1 MSEQIAA
8 YGAEKERF
16 AVTDEAS
23 AEWCLEKMEENAKA
37 RALIEDQYKQM
48 IARYEKWRAD
58 ALAEIESSDAYL
70 KGLLLPWAQEKVADG
85 KKKSVK
91 LPSGRVGF
99 RAGGETWKMG
109 DEKIEAT
116 TPALLAFVKGND
128 RSFVAVKES
137 VRWGDY
143 KKTLRVMEDGRVAT
157 SDGQIIEGMTVTKG
171 EPSFY
176 VNIEGS

>member
-8 YGAEKERF
+8 YQEEKEPF
-16 AVTDEAS
+16 TVTDEAS
-23 AEWCLEKMEENAKA
+23 AEWCLEKLEENAKA
-37 RALIEDQYKQM
+37 RALIEEQYQRM
-48 IARYEKWRAD
+48 IARHEKWRAD
-58 ALAEIESSDAYL
+58 ALAEIDGSDGHL
-70 KGLLLPWAQEKVADG
+70 KSLLEPWVAEKIADG

-116 TPALLAFVKGND
+116 TPALLAFVKQD
-128 RSFVAVKES
+128 DDSFVNVQES

-143 KKTLRVMEDGRVAT
+143 KKTLNIMEDGRVAT
-157 SDGQIIEGMTVTKG
+157 SDGQIIEGMTVTQG
-171 EPSFY
+171 APSFY
-176 VNIEGS
+176 VEVAK